1 MAIRSIFFDLDD
13 TLVIEG
19 AAADAAFLATCAH
32 AQEKHGIDAEAHKSD
47 LKPNFGGKDEAYL
60 SQRGR

>member
-1 MAIRSIFFDLDD
+1 MRR
-13 TLVIEG
+13 
-19 AAADAAFLATCAH
+19 FLATCAH